1 MLELTFGEQVK
12 IVLNRKDMTI
22 KQLAEMIEERTGKK
36 MSRQNLTQ
44 RLARDNFQE
53 QDMRLIASI
62 LECPF
67 HLSILE
73 ENADSEYTTRENVK
87 IDKRAENNII
97 IDEEPQ
103 QLTLNLEYDEPEQVQ
118 EEQPVKAREFGVS
131 GAERDITIGE
141 LVDIHKDLDQMEETS
156 EYADRAEYEEP
167 AEYEKPAE
175 YEEPVEYEE
184 PAEYEEEPQSS
195 EDVEY
200 DKQEDVKDILEEMA
214 AIEAEEK
221 KAREDREER
230 EREREREKE
239 QEKEQE
245 KPRGW
250 RAYFPRRKKKQA
262 EPVHEDKQEAAT
274 EQLEAESAMNQ
285 AQPEDKTEEAV
296 SEEPYQESEE
306 YQEPK
311 EYQEAE
317 EYQEPEEY
325 QEAEEYQESEPY
337 QEEEQAYEEYVEEN
351 QQDMEE
357 EFADTAQD
365 WEAPEEENVG
375 DINPYTGMEYES
387 NSVRMHP
394 KRIGYVQVYDRSD
407 HQWTDMTEWAFLG
420 YQERKKALLGKDY
433 EPPIYLD

>member
-73 ENADSEYTTRENVK
+73 ENADSEYTTRENIK

-118 EEQPVKAREFGVS
+118 EEQPVKAREFGIS

-156 EYADRAEYEEP
+156 EYADQT
-167 AEYEKPAE
+167 E

-184 PAEYEEEPQSS
+184 PAEYEESAEYEEEPQSS
-195 EDVEY
+195 EVPEY

-262 EPVHEDKQEAAT
+262 EAVHEDKQEAAT

-317 EYQEPEEY
+317 EHQEPEEY

>member
-73 ENADSEYTTRENVK
+73 ENADSEYTTRENIK

-118 EEQPVKAREFGVS
+118 EEQPVKAREFGIS

-156 EYADRAEYEEP
+156 EYADQTEYEES
-167 AEYEKPAE
+167 
-175 YEEPVEYEE
+175 
-184 PAEYEEEPQSS
+184 AEYEEEPQSS
-195 EDVEY
+195 EVPEY
-200 DKQEDVKDILEEMA
+200 NKQEDVKDILEEMA

-230 EREREREKE
+230 EREREKE

-262 EPVHEDKQEAAT
+262 EAVHEDKQEAAT

-317 EYQEPEEY
+317 EHQEPEEY

>member
-73 ENADSEYTTRENVK
+73 ENADSEYTTRENIK

-118 EEQPVKAREFGVS
+118 EEQPVKAREFGIS

-156 EYADRAEYEEP
+156 EYADQTEYEES
-167 AEYEKPAE
+167 
-175 YEEPVEYEE
+175 
-184 PAEYEEEPQSS
+184 AEYEEEPQSS
-195 EDVEY
+195 EVPEY

-262 EPVHEDKQEAAT
+262 EAVHEDKQEAAT

-317 EYQEPEEY
+317 EHQEPEEY

>member
-73 ENADSEYTTRENVK
+73 ENADSEYTTRENIK

-156 EYADRAEYEEP
+156 EYEES
-167 AEYEKPAE
+167 A
-175 YEEPVEYEE
+175 EYEE

-230 EREREREKE
+230 EREREKE

-262 EPVHEDKQEAAT
+262 EAVHEDKQEAAT

-317 EYQEPEEY
+317 EHQEPEEY

>member
-73 ENADSEYTTRENVK
+73 ENADSEYTTRENIK

-118 EEQPVKAREFGVS
+118 EEQPVKAREFGIS

-156 EYADRAEYEEP
+156 EYADQTEYEES
-167 AEYEKPAE
+167 
-175 YEEPVEYEE
+175 
-184 PAEYEEEPQSS
+184 AEYEEEPQSS
-195 EDVEY
+195 EVPEY
-200 DKQEDVKDILEEMA
+200 NKQEDVKDILEEMV

-221 KAREDREER
+221 KAREDRE

-262 EPVHEDKQEAAT
+262 EAVHEDKQEAAT

-317 EYQEPEEY
+317 EHQEPEEY

>member
-73 ENADSEYTTRENVK
+73 ENADSEYTTRENIK

-118 EEQPVKAREFGVS
+118 EEQPVKAREFGIS

-156 EYADRAEYEEP
+156 EYADQTEYEESAEYEEP
-167 AEYEKPAE
+167 AEYEE
-175 YEEPVEYEE
+175 S
-184 PAEYEEEPQSS
+184 AEYEEEPQSS
-195 EDVEY
+195 EVPEY
-200 DKQEDVKDILEEMA
+200 NKQEDVKDILEEMA

-230 EREREREKE
+230 EREREKE

-262 EPVHEDKQEAAT
+262 EAVHEDKQEAAT

-317 EYQEPEEY
+317 EHQEPEEY

-387 NSVRMHP
+387 NSVRMHQ

>member
-73 ENADSEYTTRENVK
+73 ENADSEYTTRENIK

-118 EEQPVKAREFGVS
+118 EEQPVKAREFGIS

-156 EYADRAEYEEP
+156 EYADQT
-167 AEYEKPAE
+167 E

-184 PAEYEEEPQSS
+184 PAEYEESAEYEEEPQSS
-195 EDVEY
+195 EVPEY
-200 DKQEDVKDILEEMA
+200 NKQEDVKDILEEMA

-230 EREREREKE
+230 EREREKE

-262 EPVHEDKQEAAT
+262 EAVHEDKQEAAT

-285 AQPEDKTEEAV
+285 AQPEDKTEEVV

-317 EYQEPEEY
+317 EHQEPEEY
-325 QEAEEYQESEPY
+325 QEAEEYQESESY

>member
-73 ENADSEYTTRENVK
+73 ENADSEYTTRENIK
-87 IDKRAENNII
+87 IGKRAENNII

-118 EEQPVKAREFGVS
+118 EEQPIKAGEFGIS

-167 AEYEKPAE
+167 AEYEE
-175 YEEPVEYEE
+175 S
-184 PAEYEEEPQSS
+184 AEYEEEPQSS

-221 KAREDREER
+221 KAREEREER

-262 EPVHEDKQEAAT
+262 EPVHEDKQETAT

-296 SEEPYQESEE
+296 SEELYQEPEE

>member
-73 ENADSEYTTRENVK
+73 ENADSEYTTRENIK

-103 QLTLNLEYDEPEQVQ
+103 QLTLNLEYEEPEQVQ
-118 EEQPVKAREFGVS
+118 EEQPVKAREFGIS

-156 EYADRAEYEEP
+156 EYADQT
-167 AEYEKPAE
+167 E

-184 PAEYEEEPQSS
+184 PAEYEESAEYEEEPQSS
-195 EDVEY
+195 EVPEY
-200 DKQEDVKDILEEMA
+200 NKQEDVKDILEEMA

-230 EREREREKE
+230 EREREKE

-262 EPVHEDKQEAAT
+262 EAVHEDKQEAAT

-317 EYQEPEEY
+317 EHQEPEEY